1 MATRGGLVSFA
12 SVLEDRFCYI
22 PLDAVVPG
30 ILEIGDLPDVAAAI
44 APRPVLRQSLV
55 DGRNRALP
63 ETPQTPGAT
72 GAWLAKQ
79 LK

>member
-1 MATRGGLVSFA
+1 MATSGGLSSFA

-30 ILEIGDLPDVAAAI
+30 ILQITDLPEIAAALK
-44 APRPVLRQSLV
+44 PRPVLQRAQV

-63 ETPQTPGAT
+63 ETVQQPIGT
-72 GAWLAKQ
+72 WLASQ
-79 LK
+79 LR